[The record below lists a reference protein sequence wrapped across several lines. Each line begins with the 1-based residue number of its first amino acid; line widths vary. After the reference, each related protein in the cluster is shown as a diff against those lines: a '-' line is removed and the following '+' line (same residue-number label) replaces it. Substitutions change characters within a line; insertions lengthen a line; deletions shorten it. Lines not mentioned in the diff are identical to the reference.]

1 MEKAMPL
8 LNDKQFQMRISEE
21 FLAQIDEWRRAQP
34 DIPGRAEAIRRL
46 VEIALGDK
54 PKTKASAVSSR
65 KPPTVRGK
73 SK

>member
-21 FLAQIDEWRRAQP
+21 FLARIDEWRRAQP

-54 PKTKASAVSSR
+54 SKTKASAVPSR